1 MLRGK
6 ICGGCRAGWITS
18 APRTRYGI
26 ANVLGLGMGGG
37 EKYIEVMMDTKSSE
51 KKCGG
56 NM

>member
-1 MLRGK
+1 MDNK
-6 ICGGCRAGWITS
+6 CS
-18 APRTRYGI
+18 ADATWNSKCPRVGD
-26 ANVLGLGMGGG
+26 GGG